1 MELIAEAITET
12 ENRISGHQLEKLLS
26 FESTNKIHLKYKYLR
41 QFLSKRSLNNAEV
54 DKIMK

>member
-26 FESTNKIHLKYKYLR
+26 FESTNKIYLEYKYLR
-41 QFLSKRSLNNAEV
+41 QFLSKRSLNNA
-54 DKIMK
+54 